1 MSPLYDPDIVCEP
14 VDDAVYCMLQ
24 VAVPTID
31 WDRPQVPVKL
41 PDPDGV
47 TEKLTRPEGVI
58 GIPVDVSF
66 TVAVQVVV

>member
-1 MSPLYDPDIVCEP
+1 MIVWDP

-47 TEKLTRPEGVI
+47 TERFTRPEGVI
-58 GIPVDVSF
+58 GGPADVSF
-66 TVAVQVVV
+66 TVAVHVVV